1 MINNILGG
9 VNHATYGIRLSR
21 YSDNNVIVNSTFS
34 NHYYGISIGE
44 SVDNKVYHNNFIDNS
59 RSSVF
64 CGEAGNF
71 FDNDHLDGG
80 NYWDDYDESSEGCID
95 ADNNGICDAPYVFE
109 YGFGQ
114 DNYPFMEKN
123 GWEEPLSKTVPL
135 YTQVWSPHPSWSE
148 TERWSNEPYA
158 EGTDGNYYCGWNIA
172 NCGCSITSMV
182 MIGRFYGIEIG
193 VDDSS
198 ADPKNINDWLNDN
211 HGYAGGD
218 LYWNKAV
225 EYLGFVNEITD
236 EKMATLELNHHNES
250 HESSRIDD
258 YVDSGKPIVARN
270 DIFGHYFVI
279 DGKSNDIYTVKDP
292 CWYNTKTLND
302 SKDIANHVQD
312 YNNYFTKANLFSY
325 LEAPRKIAA
334 SMHIYLASPA
344 ELVITDPNG
353 KKLGRNPIND
363 EIYDEILNSSYTIEG
378 AIISSDNPSDEI
390 HEKKVIYIPN
400 PIDGLYNIQVIGTGD
415 GDYTLTSFIYD
426 NEGESREMIQKGS
439 IVQNDIQKFELDYST
454 EDVQRVKNYQ
464 LINIDIKPGSE
475 PNNINL
481 ESKGVTP
488 VAILSNQFF
497 DVQEIDINNISFA
510 GANPVKWNIKDV
522 DEDGDLDLILHFE
535 TQNLKIYSTDTE
547 AILTEKLKD
556 KILIKGSDSIRVVG
570 KHNKK

>member
-488 VAILSNQFF
+488 VAFLSNQFF